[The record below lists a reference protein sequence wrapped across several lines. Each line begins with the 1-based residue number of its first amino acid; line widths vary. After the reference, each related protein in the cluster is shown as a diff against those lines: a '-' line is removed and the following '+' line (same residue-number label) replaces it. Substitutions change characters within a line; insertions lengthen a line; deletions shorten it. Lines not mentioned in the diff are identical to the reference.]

1 MDIIM
6 HFKGISIF
14 HLSLINLQKYKRYI
28 INYNG
33 HFFYKITMS
42 EIDYAQE
49 HMLLLR
55 KTNLYKCY
63 FLREM
68 F

>member
-1 MDIIM
+1 M
-6 HFKGISIF
+6 GI
-14 HLSLINLQKYKRYI
+14 
-28 INYNG
+28 
-33 HFFYKITMS
+33 FYKITMS